1 VAAISMKDAIG
12 RKWPAKPIRSG
23 GRRPIEIGIHIRRAI
38 GQRASGRDMR
48 RPAAE
53 EEDDRKGQHRGDGE
67 IVGYRLPE
75 HVRPHPSYDQR
86 LGTAAIQS
94 HFEARAR

>member
-1 VAAISMKDAIG
+1 
-12 RKWPAKPIRSG
+12 
-23 GRRPIEIGIHIRRAI
+23 
-38 GQRASGRDMR
+38 MR